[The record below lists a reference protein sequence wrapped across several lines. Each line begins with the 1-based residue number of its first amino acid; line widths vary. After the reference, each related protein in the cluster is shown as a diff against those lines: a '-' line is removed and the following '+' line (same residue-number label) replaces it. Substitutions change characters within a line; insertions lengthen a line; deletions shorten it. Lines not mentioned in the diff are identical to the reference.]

1 MKQIMGID
9 AGGTNIRCAVFS
21 EGMKIISYSKEKIK
35 NKNSK
40 QMLYSQLTS
49 IIDKSFSPKI
59 KGIGI
64 AVPAIID
71 IKKGVLYEAFNIP
84 AWQKVPLKAML
95 EKKYKVKVLINNDAN
110 CFALGESLYGSA
122 KDYKNIAGI
131 ILGTGFG
138 VGIIINKKIYCGNN
152 CAAGEFGRI
161 FLKDKTIEDYCSGK
175 FFINKYKLSGEKL
188 YEMAGKG
195 NKRALNAFRE
205 FGSNLGP
212 GAAAIINS
220 IDPECIIFGGSISKA
235 YKFFKNSFL
244 ESLKKHIY
252 KQAYKNIRIKA
263 SKTEKM
269 GVLGAVSLF
278 YESKR

>member
-205 FGSNLGP
+205 CVKGTL
-212 GAAAIINS
+212 
-220 IDPECIIFGGSISKA
+220 PERPS
-235 YKFFKNSFL
+235 
-244 ESLKKHIY
+244 
-252 KQAYKNIRIKA
+252 
-263 SKTEKM
+263 
-269 GVLGAVSLF
+269 
-278 YESKR
+278 